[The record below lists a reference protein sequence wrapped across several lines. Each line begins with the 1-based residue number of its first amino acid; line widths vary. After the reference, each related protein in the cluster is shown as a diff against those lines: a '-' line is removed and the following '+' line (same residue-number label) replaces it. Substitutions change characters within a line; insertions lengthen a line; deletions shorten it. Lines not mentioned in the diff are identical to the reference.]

1 MSRNRRADT
10 WTVRARFQ
18 TVRSRHVLAGSG
30 GAQLISQRNHRTT
43 DLLTLGVDVLR
54 VRVIDWVDRQ
64 LNRTVVVLKSLDA
77 RIPKNRQ

>member
-1 MSRNRRADT
+1 MKTKGILGKGCQEIGVLILGRF
-10 WTVRARFQ
+10 VRDFKL
-18 TVRSRHVLAGSG
+18 SVLDMF
-30 GAQLISQRNHRTT
+30 SQEVVAH
-43 DLLTLGVDVLR
+43 VDVLR

>member
-1 MSRNRRADT
+1 MRDFKLS
-10 WTVRARFQ
+10 
-18 TVRSRHVLAGSG
+18 VLDMF
-30 GAQLISQRNHRTT
+30 SQEVVAH
-43 DLLTLGVDVLR
+43 VDVLR